1 MNDRIN
7 LDDYEVKTELL
18 WWQKKGLM
26 YTSTG
31 YGRKIPTDRM
41 VKYNN
46 RWHRIYC
53 CIYSNVGTCYIVSKG
68 KRIIVD

>member
-1 MNDRIN
+1 MSDRIN
-7 LDDYEVKTELL
+7 RDDYEVKTELL
-18 WWQKKGLM
+18 WWQKRGLM

-31 YGRKIPTDRM
+31 YGRKIPTTLM
-41 VKYNN
+41 LKYNG

-68 KRIIVD
+68 EWVIVD